1 MLEEN
6 KFIYS
11 ISFDPLTKLE
21 LKPNDYLFTIK
32 DEIVTVREKTINQA
46 ILDQLQ
52 EIGKSRECST
62 LIAINEEKLIDLVRK
77 AEIFDILNNN
87 MQFIPCRSNDGIPS
101 VDLLFNKHFRISG
114 FYITDEIYDFLIKN
128 QYKHIPVDT
137 NNQIRMDYLKSEDS
151 EYDK

>member
-46 ILDQLQ
+46 ILDQLK
-52 EIGKSRECST
+52 EIGKARECST
-62 LIAINEEKLIDLVRK
+62 LIAINEEKLMDLVRK
-77 AEIFDILNNN
+77 AEMFDILNNN
-87 MQFIPCRSNDGIPS
+87 MYFIPHMSDDGIPL
-101 VDLLFNKHFRISG
+101 VDLAINEHFRIG
-114 FYITDEIYDFLIKN
+114 EFYITDEIYSFLIKN
-128 QYKHIPVDT
+128 QYTHIQVK
-137 NNQIRMDYLKSEDS
+137 NSFRMEDFPNG
-151 EYDK
+151 KR

>member
-46 ILDQLQ
+46 ILDQLK
-52 EIGKSRECST
+52 EIGKAHDCST

-77 AEIFDILNNN
+77 AEMFDILNNN
-87 MQFIPCRSNDGIPS
+87 FHFIPHMSCDGLPT
-101 VDLLFNKHFRISG
+101 VDLLYNEHFRIG
-114 FYITDEIYDFLIKN
+114 EFYITDEIYKFLIKN
-128 QYKHIPVDT
+128 QYTHIQVKNDF
-137 NNQIRMDYLKSEDS
+137 RMEDS
-151 EYDK
+151 PNGKR